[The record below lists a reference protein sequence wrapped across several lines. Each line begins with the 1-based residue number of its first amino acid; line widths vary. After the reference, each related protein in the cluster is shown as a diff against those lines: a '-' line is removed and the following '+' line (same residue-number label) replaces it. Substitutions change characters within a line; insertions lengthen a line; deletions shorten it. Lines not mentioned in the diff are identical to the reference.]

1 MLAFTPDHLEALVN
15 TYNAWYPTEGQNPKT
30 AFFLA
35 CGSPPPMFQPT
46 LAAVIFY
53 DGDEEEGRRIFKP
66 FFDLGPVADM
76 TNSHPY
82 VVQVYFSSLHTPTF
96 LDYISGQW
104 LMVECNVE

>member
-1 MLAFTPDHLEALVN
+1 MLAFTPNHLEAIVN
-15 TYNAWYPTEGQNPKT
+15 TFNTWYPAEGQNPKT
-30 AFFLA
+30 CFSLA

-46 LAAVIFY
+46 LACVIFY

-82 VVQVYFSSLHTPTF
+82 VVQVLPCHKSRCAR
-96 LDYISGQW
+96 IA
-104 LMVECNVE
+104 NVE